1 MRRLL
6 LFLFFFTVFNTSSV
20 FAYQEGNCGVPDAD
34 GKCKAGCYYDSLSLV
49 GGPVCSPCWPGTYK
63 SEGMDSCEPCSAPK
77 NVEGVEV
84 SFIDGDEYYG
94 FTTDS
99 CPWKLACPGGMF
111 WSYAGGKGECKIC
124 GDYSVIDSNCY
135 DTEVCQDPDLCI
147 IRGNNDLNG
156 NINLGSLSAI
166 TNENSVCVPRI
177 YDVVLDKN
185 TNLTE
190 LNGKIY
196 ENKKMTVS
204 CGDDSI
210 NAEAYLQ
217 PTQPVKIFSGYA
229 TESNTCNKEIFNEDG
244 KLVVSPDFFDSDKTL
259 YACWD
264 NPNIT
269 IYYYFEDPGETMKKQ
284 TCRVDD
290 TKTEVD
296 CNFEDYSGAGSAGK
310 YFSGFSCMYKQENGA
325 LAACSNDPDEIYEI
339 GEPIPLLGTEIYVK
353 ILFSDCV
360 AGYYCED
367 SNLLVECPIGTTSDA
382 ASSSIEDC
390 YMPSGQSGTK
400 FCDKNGCFYLPTGIG
415 NISYNPS

>member
-99 CPWKLACPGGMF
+99 CPWEFACPGGMF

-124 GDYSVIDSNCY
+124 GDDSVIDSNCY
-135 DTEVCQDPDLCI
+135 DTEVCQDSDICFI
-147 IRGNNDLNG
+147 SGNNDSNG
-156 NINLGSLSAI
+156 NIDVGTLSA
-166 TNENSVCVPRI
+166 TGNENKVCVPRT
-177 YDVVLDKN
+177 YNVLLNKN
-185 TNLTE
+185 TGLTE
-190 LNGKIY
+190 LNGYVY
-196 ENKKMTVS
+196 ENKEFTVTCNDRTIS
-204 CGDDSI
+204 
-210 NAEAYLQ
+210 AENYLQ
-217 PTQPVKIFSGYA
+217 PSQPVKIFSGYA
-229 TESNTCNKEIFNEDG
+229 TESNTCNREIFHEDG
-244 KLVVSPDFFDSDKTL
+244 SLAVEPDFFDSDKEL
-259 YACWD
+259 YACWE
-264 NPNIT
+264 NMWIT
-269 IYYYFEDPGETMKKQ
+269 VYYYFGDDTEPEYTQ
-284 TCRVDD
+284 SCRVDD
-290 TKTEVD
+290 KKSTVE
-296 CNFEDYSGAGSAGK
+296 CFFEDHSGAGFAGT
-310 YFSGFSCMYKQENGA
+310 YFQSYTCEYKNAEGA
-325 LAACSNDPDEIYEI
+325 RVPCPEASYQI
-339 GEPIPLLGTEIYVK
+339 GDDVPLLGTEIYVK
-353 ILFSDCV
+353 GSFNTCP

-367 SNLLVECPIGTTSDA
+367 SNFLVECPIGTTSDA

-390 YMPSGQSGTK
+390 YMQGGQSGTK